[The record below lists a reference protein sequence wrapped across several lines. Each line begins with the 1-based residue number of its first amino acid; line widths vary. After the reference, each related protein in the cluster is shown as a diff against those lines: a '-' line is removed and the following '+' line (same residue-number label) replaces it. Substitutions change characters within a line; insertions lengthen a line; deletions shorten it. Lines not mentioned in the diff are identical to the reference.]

1 MLEARNLCKIY
12 KPARGVPVR
21 AIDGISLRLPERG
34 MVFLLGKSGSGKST
48 LLNLLGGLDRYDS
61 GDVLIK
67 GVSTKTFSQ
76 QDFDTYRNTYVGF
89 IFQEYNVLEEFTV
102 GANIALAIE
111 LQGGHATDEQ
121 IDVMLREVDLEGYG
135 HRRPSE
141 LSGGQKQRVAIA
153 RALIKNP
160 EIIMA
165 DEPTGALDSAT
176 GRAVL
181 DTLKRLSRDKLVLV
195 VSHDREFA
203 EQYADRIIELADGR
217 VVSDV
222 EYVQTEQLD
231 IGALRYD
238 GNTVAIP
245 PRYRLTEQDRL
256 AINEY
261 LASLESGACLSLGDV
276 TAVRQMRPTNE
287 STIPCEDG
295 SRFRRI
301 KSKLPLK
308 CAFKIG
314 AGALKHKRIRL
325 VLTVLLSCVAFVLFG
340 LSDTFSAYNHIR
352 TTSRSLVDSGITYAS
367 VAREERE
374 QGSDYY
380 RATKLDEADI
390 LTLCEQT
397 GQAFHGVLSFTSSLL
412 KAELGSIEAHYDGTV
427 EALQSTGIGGSVFAS
442 HVAGLT
448 EMTEAGLAELGY
460 RLVAGRMPDGTRDE
474 IAVSTYLLE
483 TFLRGGYRVYGETDY
498 LPITSAEDMVGKTLR
513 LGGVTFTVTGVFD
526 VPMDLLRYMPLQTT
540 DASTLS
546 TADTVMLFA
555 LYNEFDYA
563 QNYSYAALGLV
574 GEGYLEGYLERQG
587 AHGYDLYEFGSVAFS
602 RPDGDAVHG
611 MWPSTVISLEK
622 CADADIYWLDGER
635 ETLAE
640 DEIVVSADLLYD
652 LLESAEL
659 YMDNGEDVARAAE
672 YLMQSGLD
680 KEWLL
685 TQHWWGSD
693 MSDLTENGQRTV
705 RIVGLIDHTRPNAD
719 NELLVSDAMAETLRT
734 RQGGIYSFAVA
745 PMPTSQSDIRALVAY
760 CYSETSDVRYPMQ
773 NAVTFELDL
782 ADSLLEVL
790 SDVFMYIGIFFAV
803 FAALMLANFIG
814 TSIAYKKQ
822 EIGILRAIGSRG
834 NDVFRIFFAESF
846 IIASVNFL
854 LSAIG
859 TALVTSSIN
868 RALRESAGL
877 LITVL
882 HFGLR
887 QILLLLAISLAVAA
901 VASFLPVRRIAS
913 KRPIDAIRNR

>member
-21 AIDGISLRLPERG
+21 ALDGVSLRLPERG

-48 LLNLLGGLDRYDS
+48 LLNLLGGLDRYDG

-89 IFQEYNVLEEFTV
+89 VFQEYNVLEEFTV

-111 LQGGHATDEQ
+111 LQGAHATDEQ
-121 IDVMLREVDLEGYG
+121 IEDILREVDLQGYG
-135 HRRPSE
+135 NRRPSE

-153 RALIKNP
+153 RALIKSP

-181 DTLKRLSRDKLVLV
+181 DTLKRLSADKLVLV

-203 EQYADRIIELADGR
+203 ERYADRIIELSDGR

-222 EYVQTEQLD
+222 EYVQTEQTD
-231 IGALRYD
+231 TSALRYE

-261 LASLESGACLSLGDV
+261 LASLEGDAELRIE
-276 TAVRQMRPTNE
+276 TARTARQMRPTDE
-287 STIPCEDG
+287 SAIPCENG
-295 SRFRRI
+295 LHIRRI

-325 VLTVLLSCVAFVLFG
+325 VLTVLLSCVAFILFG

-374 QGSDYY
+374 GDSDYY
-380 RATKLDEADI
+380 RGTKLDEADI
-390 LTLCEQT
+390 ATLREQT
-397 GQAFHGVLSFTSSLL
+397 GRPFHGVLSFSSSLL
-412 KAELGSIEAHYDGTV
+412 KAEDGSIEAHYDGTV

-448 EMTEAGLAELGY
+448 EMTEAGLAELDY
-460 RLVAGRMPDGTRDE
+460 RLLAGRMPDGARDE

-483 TFLRGGYRVYGETDY
+483 TFLRGGYRAYGETDY
-498 LPITSAEDMVGKTLR
+498 QSIASAEDMVGKTLR
-513 LGGVTFTVTGVFD
+513 LGGVTFTVTGIFD

-540 DASTLS
+540 DASELS
-546 TADTVMLFA
+546 AADTVMMFA
-555 LYNEFDYA
+555 LYSEFEYA
-563 QNYSYAALGLV
+563 QGYSYASLGLV
-574 GEGYLEGYLERQG
+574 GEGYLASYLERQG
-587 AHGYDLYEFGSVAFS
+587 ARGYDIYEHGSVTFS
-602 RPDGDAVHG
+602 RPDGDNVHG
-611 MWPSTVISLEK
+611 MWPSTVVSLER
-622 CADADIYWLDGER
+622 CTDADIYWLDGAR
-635 ETLAE
+635 ESLAE
-640 DEIVVSADLLYD
+640 NEIIVSADLLYD
-652 LLESAEL
+652 LADAAEL
-659 YMDNGEDVARAAE
+659 YMDDGDDVADLAE
-672 YLMQSGLD
+672 YLKQHGLD
-680 KEWLL
+680 RDWLL
-685 TQHWWGSD
+685 TQYWWGGD
-693 MSDLTENGQRTV
+693 MPDLTEDGQESV
-705 RIVGLIDHTRPNAD
+705 CIVGLIDHTRPNAD
-719 NELLVSDAMAETLRT
+719 GELLVSDAMYETIQVL
-734 RQGGIYSFAVA
+734 QGGIYSFAVA
-745 PMPTSQSDIRALVAY
+745 PMPATQSDIRALVAY
-760 CYSETSDVRYPMQ
+760 CYDETSDVRYPMQ

-790 SDVFMYIGIFFAV
+790 SDVFMYIGIFFAG

-868 RALRESAGL
+868 RALRESMGL

-887 QILLLLAISLAVAA
+887 QILLLLVISLAVAA
-901 VASFLPVRRIAS
+901 LASFLPVRRIAS